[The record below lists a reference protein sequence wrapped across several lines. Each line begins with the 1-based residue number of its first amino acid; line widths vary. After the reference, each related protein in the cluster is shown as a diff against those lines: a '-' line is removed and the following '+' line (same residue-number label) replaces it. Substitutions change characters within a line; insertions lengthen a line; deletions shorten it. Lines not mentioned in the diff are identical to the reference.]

1 MEIIHFII
9 GGRGYGKSYC
19 MKKVK
24 YNLQVKSDKWINF
37 NDKLYNLKT
46 GHKKLE
52 KIKKLLNKLY
62 LYSIIKIS
70 VRGVMSYEKIS

>member
-1 MEIIHFII
+1 
-9 GGRGYGKSYC
+9 

-37 NDKLYNLKT
+37 NDKLYNLET

-52 KIKKLLNKLY
+52 KLKKKFPTKEFRLKQ
-62 LYSIIKIS
+62 IKIT
-70 VRGVMSYEKIS
+70 KI

>member
-37 NDKLYNLKT
+37 NDKLYNLET

-52 KIKKLLNKLY
+52 KLKKKFPTKEFRLKQ
-62 LYSIIKIS
+62 IKIT
-70 VRGVMSYEKIS
+70 KI